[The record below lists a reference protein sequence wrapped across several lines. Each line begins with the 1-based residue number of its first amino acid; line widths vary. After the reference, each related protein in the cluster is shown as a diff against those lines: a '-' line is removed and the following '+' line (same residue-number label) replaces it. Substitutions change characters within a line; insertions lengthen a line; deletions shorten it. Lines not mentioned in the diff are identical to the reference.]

1 MLELEECKTINLL
14 IICNVK
20 LVYKLKLQIMKKTI
34 SSVKYLLILKST
46 HAKNKLVKRYTT

>member
-34 SSVKYLLILKST
+34 SSVKYLLILKSI
-46 HAKNKLVKRYTT
+46 HVKNKPVKRYIT